1 MSVATM
7 DNVYRGN
14 IKESFE
20 PAEVDPTA
28 PLIEPLKVLEIAQDA
43 GRSDYSAVEKN
54 DKGLEVQEDALSPSA
69 TASTSVHEWKAGS
82 PCRAVFSED
91 GLVYPAVVMWVE
103 GQRCRVRYDVYNN
116 EEEVDIGSLLQP
128 DELPGSN
135 RAVKPAS
142 QGPIFRSTDW
152 RRKRREENQ
161 SGGGERS
168 SPVRSKV
175 EKEKPKTAVLKPTNR
190 DSPGFPQFPDL
201 SHMTSGEPLTFTPPP
216 PFGGKDPDSDTASN
230 MMMMWYMLS
239 SATSPAAATERGSI
253 QPAVKLQTDGR
264 WI

>member
-7 DNVYRGN
+7 DNVCRGN
-14 IKESFE
+14 VKDSFQ

-28 PLIEPLKVLEIAQDA
+28 HLIEPLKVLEIAQDA

-54 DKGLEVQEDALSPSA
+54 DKGLEVQEDAINPSA
-69 TASTSVHEWKAGS
+69 TASTSVHVREWKAGS

-116 EEEVDIGSLLQP
+116 EEEVDMGSLLQP

-161 SGGGERS
+161 SGGGERA
-168 SPVRSKV
+168 SPV
-175 EKEKPKTAVLKPTNR
+175 
-190 DSPGFPQFPDL
+190 
-201 SHMTSGEPLTFTPPP
+201 EPLTFTPPP
-216 PFGGKDPDSDTASN
+216 PFGGEDPGSDAVSS

-239 SATSPAAATERGSI
+239 SATSPAAATERRSI
-253 QPAVKLQTDGR
+253 QPAMKLQTDGG

>member
-7 DNVYRGN
+7 DNVCRGN
-14 IKESFE
+14 VKDSFQ

-28 PLIEPLKVLEIAQDA
+28 HLIEPLKVLEIAQDA

-54 DKGLEVQEDALSPSA
+54 DKGLEVQEDAINPSA
-69 TASTSVHEWKAGS
+69 TASTSVHVREWKAGS

-116 EEEVDIGSLLQP
+116 EEEVDMGSLLQP

-161 SGGGERS
+161 SGGGERA
-168 SPVRSKV
+168 SPV
-175 EKEKPKTAVLKPTNR
+175 
-190 DSPGFPQFPDL
+190 
-201 SHMTSGEPLTFTPPP
+201 EPLTFTPPP
-216 PFGGKDPDSDTASN
+216 PFGGEDPGSDAVSS
-230 MMMMWYMLS
+230 MMMMWYMCGFHTGTFMAQQRYKS
-239 SATSPAAATERGSI
+239 SCS
-253 QPAVKLQTDGR
+253 D
-264 WI
+264 

>member
-69 TASTSVHEWKAGS
+69 TASTSVHVREWKAGS

-135 RAVKPAS
+135 RAVK
-142 QGPIFRSTDW
+142 GPIFRSTDW

-168 SPVRSKV
+168 SPV
-175 EKEKPKTAVLKPTNR
+175 
-190 DSPGFPQFPDL
+190 
-201 SHMTSGEPLTFTPPP
+201 EPLTFTPPP

-230 MMMMWYMLS
+230 MMMMWYMCGFHTGTFMAQQRYKS
-239 SATSPAAATERGSI
+239 SCS
-253 QPAVKLQTDGR
+253 D
-264 WI
+264 

>member
-7 DNVYRGN
+7 DNVCRGN
-14 IKESFE
+14 VKDSFQ

-28 PLIEPLKVLEIAQDA
+28 HLIEPLKVLEIAQDA

-54 DKGLEVQEDALSPSA
+54 DKGLEVQEDAINPSA
-69 TASTSVHEWKAGS
+69 TASTSVHVREWKAGS

-116 EEEVDIGSLLQP
+116 EEEVDMGSLLQP

-135 RAVKPAS
+135 RAVK
-142 QGPIFRSTDW
+142 GPIFRSTDW

-161 SGGGERS
+161 SGGGERA
-168 SPVRSKV
+168 SPV
-175 EKEKPKTAVLKPTNR
+175 
-190 DSPGFPQFPDL
+190 
-201 SHMTSGEPLTFTPPP
+201 EPLTFTPPP
-216 PFGGKDPDSDTASN
+216 PFGGEDPGSDAVSS

-239 SATSPAAATERGSI
+239 SATSPAAATERRSI
-253 QPAVKLQTDGR
+253 QPAMKLQTDGG

>member
-28 PLIEPLKVLEIAQDA
+28 PLIEPLKDA

-69 TASTSVHEWKAGS
+69 TASTSVHVREWKAGS